1 MPELYRRARLCRCA
15 CLALLPLFFSACYV
29 GPAYHRPDPPLP
41 TAYRTQDIP
50 SPSSPD
56 PEVEPPQTEWW
67 RGFGSPQLD
76 DYIARAQ
83 SSNDDIAAAMARVR
97 EADAQARI
105 AGAALLPNLTASAP
119 AIRQR
124 AQPGVSG
131 APQRP
136 YDDYTPGLAA
146 SYEVDFWGGN
156 HAAHNAALD
165 TALASRFDRETVA
178 LTVMTSVAL
187 SYFEVLEYRD
197 RLQVARQNREN
208 AEIILKD
215 LEFEAQVGTA
225 TALDVAQQATTVAN
239 VNAEIP
245 PLQAQLR
252 QSSDAL
258 AILIGVNPEQVDVNE
273 GGLDGLTLPAIGAG
287 LPSQLLARRPDV
299 AESEAQLRAANA
311 NIGVARAAFFP
322 TVNLTASGG
331 YASTALNTLI
341 SPASTIWAI
350 SATLGETIFDNGART
365 GQYRYSRARYDELL
379 SDYHKTVLTAL
390 GNVEDSLIA
399 VQQGAELQL
408 RLQDA
413 ADKARA
419 AFEFA
424 QLQFQAGTTNV
435 LTMLNVE
442 TALFSAED
450 ALVQGKFTHLQALVD
465 LYQALGGGWRQ
476 EQAK

>member
-1 MPELYRRARLCRCA
+1 LPP
-15 CLALLPLFFSACYV
+15 LALSACYV

-41 TAYRTQDIP
+41 AAWTTA
-50 SPSSPD
+50 SAD
-56 PEVEPPQTEWW
+56 PEAAAPQPDWW
-67 RGFGSPQLD
+67 RSFGSEQLN

-83 SSNDDIAAAMARVR
+83 AGSDDIAAAVARVR

-105 AGAALLPNLTASAP
+105 AGAALLPTLSASVP
-119 AIRQR
+119 AARER
-124 AQPGVSG
+124 VQPSGGV
-131 APQRP
+131 ATPAFDE
-136 YDDYTPGLAA
+136 YAPGLAA
-146 SYEVDFWGGN
+146 SYQVDFWGGI

-165 TALASRFDRETVA
+165 AAQASRFDRETVA

-197 RLQVARQNREN
+197 RLQVARQNLEN
-208 AEIILKD
+208 ARIILKD
-215 LEFEAQVGTA
+215 LDFEAQVGTA
-225 TALDVAQQATTVAN
+225 TALDVAQQATTVAT

-245 PLQAQLR
+245 PLEQQLR
-252 QSSDAL
+252 QSTDAL
-258 AILIGVNPEQVDVNE
+258 AILIGAEPEALQVSE
-273 GGLDGLTLPAIGAG
+273 GSLDMLTQPAVGAG

-299 AESEAQLRAANA
+299 AEAEAQLRAANA

-322 TVNLTASGG
+322 SLGLTASGG
-331 YASTALNTLI
+331 YASVALSNLI
-341 SPASTIWAI
+341 SPINRVWEV

-390 GNVEDSLIA
+390 GNVEDALVA
-399 VQQGAELQL
+399 VQQTAEQQL

-413 ADKARA
+413 ADKSRR

-435 LTMLNVE
+435 LTMLSVE
-442 TALFSAED
+442 TALFGAQD
-450 ALVQGKFTHLQALVD
+450 ALVQGKFAHLQALVD
-465 LYQALGGGWRQ
+465 LYQAMGGGWRQ
-476 EQAK
+476 EQTQ